1 MNIVLCGM
9 MGVGKTTV
17 GLQLAQ
23 MTNRKFYD
31 TDSVIVQRF
40 GDISRVFKE
49 YGEIYFRGLE
59 TKVICELATMQD
71 LVISTGGGAVLKEE
85 NVEALKKQGKIV
97 FLRANLQTLEKRLA
111 ADTTRPLLQTEE
123 SLKQRLQKLLE
134 TRSPIYQKVA
144 DFVVDVDG
152 KTPDNIAQEIIS
164 LMQKSEKTVG
174 QV

>member
-9 MGVGKTTV
+9 MGAGKTTV
-17 GLQLAQ
+17 GVQLAQ
-23 MTNRKFYD
+23 RTNRAFYD
-31 TDSVIVQRF
+31 TDSVIAERF
-40 GDISRVFKE
+40 GDIARVFKE
-49 YGEIYFRGLE
+49 YGETHFRGLE
-59 TKVICELATMQD
+59 TKVICEVAAMQN

-85 NVEALKKQGKIV
+85 NVEALKQQGKIV

-111 ADTTRPLLQTEE
+111 ADTNRPLLQTQE
-123 SLKQRLQKLLE
+123 SLKQRLQDLLK

-164 LMQKSEKTVG
+164 LMQKSEKTIG